1 VAAGGQSRTVSEET
15 SSGNISMSTEL
26 FSPESLP
33 ELLSVSELVTELCD
47 VLEGNY
53 PIVGVY
59 GEISNFTA
67 HKASGHW
74 YFTLKDEQSQ
84 IRAVMFRG
92 SNLRCRFTP
101 RDGMAVL
108 AWARVSVYI
117 PRGEMQL
124 QVLRLEQAGVG
135 SQEQRR
141 RELVEQLRS
150 RGYFEAS
157 RKRPLPAYPRRVGL
171 VTSAFGAA
179 VRDMLELFAQRWPIT
194 ELVLRHS
201 AVQGKGAEAELAQ
214 ALNELNQLHSSGHLP
229 LDVIILARGGGSS
242 EDLSAFDSREVA
254 EAIYHSQVP
263 VVSAVGHEIDLTI
276 ADLVA
281 DQRAETPS
289 AAVMLVVPHRAEK
302 LQELHRL
309 GDRLHQAV
317 MQSLHSCQQKLE
329 QVHQHPAW
337 RQPQRRVHTWQQRI
351 DEWADRLPTAMT
363 RYLQLAQRA
372 CASQA
377 SRLQALSP
385 YQVLQR
391 GYSLTVSAEGEIIR
405 QARQVQA
412 GDVVRTYLAEGSFTS
427 AALDVQSDPAKL
439 PFPGK
444 SVSLFPGEPSVFH
457 RDTFEAPS
465 SIPPAST
472 PTSPQEDL

>member
-1 VAAGGQSRTVSEET
+1 
-15 SSGNISMSTEL
+15 MSTDL
-26 FSPESLP
+26 FSREWLP

-53 PIVGVY
+53 PLVRVH
-59 GEISNFTA
+59 GEVSNFTA

-92 SNLRCRFTP
+92 SNLRCHFTP
-101 RDGMAVL
+101 CDGMAVV

-124 QVLRLEQAGVG
+124 HVLHLEQSGVG

-141 RELVEQLRS
+141 RELYEQLRS
-150 RGYFEAS
+150 QGYFDSS
-157 RKRPLPAYPRRVGL
+157 RKRPLPPYPRRVGL

-179 VRDMLELFAQRWPIT
+179 VRDMLELFGQRWPLT

-214 ALNELNQLHSSGHLP
+214 ALNELNQLHASGHLP

-242 EDLSAFDSREVA
+242 EDLSAFDTREVA
-254 EAIYHSQVP
+254 EAIYHSHVP

-281 DQRAETPS
+281 DRRAETPS
-289 AAVMLVVPHRAEK
+289 AAVMLVVPHRFEK
-302 LQELHRL
+302 LQELQRL
-309 GDRLHQAV
+309 GHRLHQAV
-317 MQSLHSCQQKLE
+317 MQSLHSCRQKLE
-329 QVHQHPAW
+329 QVHQHPSW
-337 RQPQRRVHTWQQRI
+337 RYPERRVHTWQQRL
-351 DEWADRLPTAMT
+351 DEWANRLPAALT
-363 RYLQLAQRA
+363 RYLQLAQQA
-372 CASQA
+372 CNSQA

-385 YQVLQR
+385 YKVLQR

-405 QARQVQA
+405 QARQVRA
-412 GDVVRTYLAEGSFTS
+412 GDVVRTYLADGSFTS
-427 AALDVQSDPAKL
+427 AALDVHSDPAKP

-444 SVSLFPGEPSVFH
+444 GVSLFPEELSILH
-457 RDTFEAPS
+457 RDTSEAPS

-472 PTSPQEDL
+472 QEEL